1 MEIIKST
8 KIKIGSLYLRGKVKR
23 FQRRREMKNYSS
35 SSTIGIL
42 FDATSKDDFKPVKDF
57 LSYLTKLG
65 LKVYIIGYVDKNKI
79 DDFYMSRKG
88 FNFISKKDLNWL
100 CMPNLAFVDDFIKM
114 ELDILL
120 DLTDGNI
127 FPLNSIS
134 TRSKA
139 LCKVGKF
146 NKTNDF
152 YDLMLDVQENCTLDY
167 YIEQLRYY
175 LTIINKK
182 EEVEI

>member
-1 MEIIKST
+1 MEIIKSA
-8 KIKIGSLYLRGKVKR
+8 KIKIGGLYLRHKVKG

-42 FDATSKDDFKPVKDF
+42 FEATNKEDFKPVKDF

-65 LKVYIIGYVDKNKI
+65 LKVFIIGYIDKNKV
-79 DDFYMSRKG
+79 DDFYLARKG

-100 CMPNLAFVDDFIKM
+100 CMPSVPFVDDFIEM

-120 DLTDGNI
+120 DLTNGDI
-127 FPLNSIS
+127 FPIKTIT

-139 LCKVGKF
+139 LCKVGKYT
-146 NKTNDF
+146 KTNDF
-152 YDLMLDVQENCTLDY
+152 YDLMLDVKENCTLDY